1 MKNAPNLKY
10 QPKDKFTEVIIFA
23 GTDAYAHAQHWIE
36 SEGRKHG
43 DNVPPVYLGPKQ
55 LADLVNI
62 RIVDDE
68 RRFARVYLAGEI
80 EPIQIN
86 AIAEKLALAGV
97 QEAKLYKGITDQEPE
112 NWRDYLQ
119 RIREQA
125 ERGEIL
131 TDEQYS
137 QRKTTLPMSIGSAG
151 YDTQLDYVV
160 KGVIPA
166 NSLCSTYGASGSYKS
181 FLACS
186 WACHVATG
194 RHWGGRRVAHGSVM
208 YVVGEGGI
216 GVPRRIKAW
225 EIVNDERVKNLYL
238 VNRPIFPA
246 VPLDV
251 DEMVIA
257 SRQVERETGK
267 PVRMIILD
275 TLARCFGGNDE
286 NDARDMGAFIRGCDE
301 LKRRTGATVLVVHHS
316 GKDETKG
323 ARGSSAFRA
332 SLDAEYRIRREGAD
346 SEALVISCT
355 KMKDAEELKEAAYDL
370 RVVELFTDTDGE
382 LITSL
387 VVVDKPR
394 PPVELERIEEAGNKT
409 ENHAALWQ
417 CIRTRTAH
425 GEACTIALLR
435 DDMKKLGYEMK
446 NFRRWLYKLESDGV
460 IAIDGDYVRPL

>member
-1 MKNAPNLKY
+1 MKLAPNVKLL
-10 QPKDKFTEVIIFA
+10 PKDKHTEAVIFA
-23 GTDAYAHAQHWIE
+23 GDNAHSFAEHYIIAQA
-36 SEGRKHG
+36 KKAG
-43 DNVPPVYLGPKQ
+43 DPVPPVYLGRYQ
-55 LADLVNI
+55 LSELDNLQ
-62 RIVDDE
+62 IVDKGRFRAKVIRAGNIDE
-68 RRFARVYLAGEI
+68 VQLLT
-80 EPIQIN
+80 
-86 AIAEKLALAGV
+86 IATKLAIAGV
-97 QEAKLYKGITDQEPE
+97 QEARLFSENFELLEEWSDQLP
-112 NWRDYLQ
+112 RL
-119 RIREQA
+119 RETW
-125 ERGEIL
+125 ERGESL
-131 TDEQYS
+131 S
-137 QRKTTLPMSIGSAG
+137 HQRKTTLPMSVGSAG

-160 KGVIPA
+160 KGIIPA
-166 NSLCSTYGASGSYKS
+166 SSLCSIYGASGSYKS
-181 FLACS
+181 FLAGS
-186 WACHVATG
+186 WACHVSTG
-194 RHWGGRRVAHGSVM
+194 RHWGGRRVAHGAVL

-216 GVPRRIKAW
+216 GVPRRVKAW
-225 EIVNDERVKNLYL
+225 EVVHGEQVKNLYL

-257 SRQVERETGK
+257 ARQVERETGK

-286 NDARDMGAFIRGCDE
+286 NDSRDMGAFIRGCDE

-332 SLDAEYRIRREGAD
+332 SLDAEYRIRREDAG

-370 RVVELFTDTDGE
+370 RVVELFTDADGE

-409 ENHAALWQ
+409 ENHTALWG
-417 CIRTRTAH
+417 CIRSRTQN
-425 GEACTIALLR
+425 GDKCTIPLLR
-435 DDMKKLGYEMK
+435 DDMKRLGYDVK
-446 NFRRWLYKLESDGV
+446 NMRRWLAKLEKDAV
-460 IAIDGDYVRPL
+460 IYIDGDDVGPL

>member
-1 MKNAPNLKY
+1 
-10 QPKDKFTEVIIFA
+10 
-23 GTDAYAHAQHWIE
+23 
-36 SEGRKHG
+36 
-43 DNVPPVYLGPKQ
+43 
-55 LADLVNI
+55 
-62 RIVDDE
+62 
-68 RRFARVYLAGEI
+68 
-80 EPIQIN
+80 
-86 AIAEKLALAGV
+86 
-97 QEAKLYKGITDQEPE
+97 
-112 NWRDYLQ
+112 
-119 RIREQA
+119 
-125 ERGEIL
+125 
-131 TDEQYS
+131 
-137 QRKTTLPMSIGSAG
+137 MSVGSAG

-160 KGVIPA
+160 KGIIPA
-166 NSLCSTYGASGSYKS
+166 VSLCSIYGASGSYKS
-181 FLACS
+181 FLAGS
-186 WACHVATG
+186 WACHVSTG
-194 RHWGGRRVAHGSVM
+194 RQWGGRRVAHGAVL

-216 GVPRRIKAW
+216 GVPRRVKAW
-225 EIVNDERVKNLYL
+225 EVVHGEQVKNLYL

-246 VPLDV
+246 APLDV
-251 DEMVIA
+251 EEMVIA
-257 SRQVERETGK
+257 ARQVERETGK

-275 TLARCFGGNDE
+275 TLAHCFGGNDE
-286 NDARDMGAFIRGCDE
+286 NDSRDMGAFIRGCDE

-332 SLDAEYRIRREGAD
+332 SLDAEYRIRREDAG

-370 RVVELFTDTDGE
+370 RVVELFTDADGE

-446 NFRRWLYKLESDGV
+446 HFRRWLYKLENDGV
-460 IAIDGDYVRPL
+460 IVIDGDDVRPL

>member
-1 MKNAPNLKY
+1 
-10 QPKDKFTEVIIFA
+10 
-23 GTDAYAHAQHWIE
+23 
-36 SEGRKHG
+36 
-43 DNVPPVYLGPKQ
+43 
-55 LADLVNI
+55 
-62 RIVDDE
+62 
-68 RRFARVYLAGEI
+68 
-80 EPIQIN
+80 
-86 AIAEKLALAGV
+86 
-97 QEAKLYKGITDQEPE
+97 
-112 NWRDYLQ
+112 
-119 RIREQA
+119 
-125 ERGEIL
+125 
-131 TDEQYS
+131 
-137 QRKTTLPMSIGSAG
+137 
-151 YDTQLDYVV
+151 
-160 KGVIPA
+160 
-166 NSLCSTYGASGSYKS
+166 
-181 FLACS
+181 
-186 WACHVATG
+186 
-194 RHWGGRRVAHGSVM
+194 
-208 YVVGEGGI
+208 
-216 GVPRRIKAW
+216 
-225 EIVNDERVKNLYL
+225 
-238 VNRPIFPA
+238 
-246 VPLDV
+246 
-251 DEMVIA
+251 MVIA

-409 ENHAALWQ
+409 ENHAALWG
-417 CIRTRTAH
+417 CIRSRTQR
-425 GEACTIALLR
+425 GDKCTIPLLR

-446 NFRRWLYKLESDGV
+446 HFRRWLYKLEGDGV
-460 IAIDGDYVRPL
+460 IAIDGDDVRPL